1 MPHEAL
7 RIPEI
12 LYYLSSWSSRE
23 KRGRKLRP
31 KKDECFPMALCVSQL

>member
-12 LYYLSSWSSRE
+12 LYYLSSWSPRE
-23 KRGRKLRP
+23 ERQKIEAQKG
-31 KKDECFPMALCVSQL
+31 